1 MYIFRMKAICATLM
15 ITLLIIKYKLLQI
28 KAIATKE
35 ENGASDINNA
45 DASISQ
51 QINIPADNIS
61 AAEKIQDDTT
71 VYIILILIG
80 IILISIITILLVLL
94 SPQASVTSVA
104 LIMTLP
110 IWPLI
115 FIGYLITIISNLLSS
130 IGKKILRLGATGI
143 CICTNGIE
151 NVTVSERDTINI
163 NSGQLIKL
171 LQRNKKKQ
179 H

>member
-45 DASISQ
+45 V
-51 QINIPADNIS
+51 
-61 AAEKIQDDTT
+61 EKNQDDTT
-71 VYIILILIG
+71 IYIILILIG

-94 SPQASVTSVA
+94 SPQASVTTVA

-151 NVTVSERDTINI
+151 NVTVSEKDTINI